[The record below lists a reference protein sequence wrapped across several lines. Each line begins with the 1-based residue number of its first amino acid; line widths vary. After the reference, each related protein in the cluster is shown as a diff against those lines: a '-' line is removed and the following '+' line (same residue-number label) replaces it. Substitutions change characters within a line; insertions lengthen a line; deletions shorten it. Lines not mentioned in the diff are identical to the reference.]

1 MLILRVPGGTR
12 EQPYRSR
19 SNVLSILRK
28 KLEIFRYG
36 GARIRKIKRKIGMWI
51 VCKKEK
57 KKKKIF
63 FNDNF
68 YTSTGLNFFSK
79 LIRIE
84 IKYFDRNGRWTGSNT
99 LLSIQQCIVNHL
111 VLEQIASLAVTGTE
125 WNTLAFLRIIS
136 ISLPFFFSFVIS
148 LLGEIWST
156 RVLALAVRRHHAVG
170 NYTATTTS
178 WLPRRGK
185 EINRWKVR
193 GGEGKGLIG
202 GGCNAHGNRNPGRAG
217 RPRQLV
223 SST

>member
-19 SNVLSILRK
+19 SNVLSILRN

-36 GARIRKIKRKIGMWI
+36 GARIRKIKRKIGKWI
-51 VCKKEK
+51 VSKK

-84 IKYFDRNGRWTGSNT
+84 IRYFDRNGRWTGSNT

-136 ISLPFFFSFVIS
+136 ISLPFFFFFCYFIIRRNLIDQGSRPCRSAAPRGRKLHRDDDIMASSSREGNKPVE
-148 LLGEIWST
+148 GE
-156 RVLALAVRRHHAVG
+156 R
-170 NYTATTTS
+170 
-178 WLPRRGK
+178 
-185 EINRWKVR
+185 R
-193 GGEGKGLIG
+193 GGEGVD
-202 GGCNAHGNRNPGRAG
+202 RR
-217 RPRQLV
+217 RV
-223 SST
+223 